1 MSDTAKKILIVEDER
16 PLSKALELKLTKE
29 GYETTVATDGGSAVE
44 LLKKQDFDVAVLD
57 LVMPQYDGFHVLE
70 YVHEKKLKMKVIV
83 LSNLSQTEDVKKAK
97 NFGAEEY
104 FIKSNTPI
112 VTLVDNIKKILS
124 K

>member
-1 MSDTAKKILIVEDER
+1 M
-16 PLSKALELKLTKE
+16 
-29 GYETTVATDGGSAVE
+29 AVPQWE
-44 LLKKQDFDVAVLD
+44 LLKNTVFDVAILD
-57 LVMPQYDGFHVLE
+57 LVHAADDGFHVLE
-70 YVHEKKLKMKVIV
+70 YVHKNKLPMKVIV

-112 VTLVDNIKKILS
+112 VTLVENIKKILS

>member
-1 MSDTAKKILIVEDER
+1 MTATSKKILIVEDER

-29 GYETTVATDGGSAVE
+29 GYETTVATDGGNAVE
-44 LLKKQDFDVAVLD
+44 LLKKGEYALAVLD

-70 YVHEKKLKMKVIV
+70 YVHENKLNMKVIV

-97 NFGAEEY
+97 TFGASEY

-112 VTLVDNIKKILS
+112 VTLVENIKKVLS
-124 K
+124 